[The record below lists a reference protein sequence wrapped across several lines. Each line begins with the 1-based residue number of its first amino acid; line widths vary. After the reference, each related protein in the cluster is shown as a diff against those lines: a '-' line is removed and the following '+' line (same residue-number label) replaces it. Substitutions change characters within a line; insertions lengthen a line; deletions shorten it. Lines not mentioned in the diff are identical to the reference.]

1 MPNRQYEA
9 GDRFEKRVM
18 KDLVRRRYIANQT
31 RGSKG
36 AWDIMAL
43 PKLLNPDG
51 RPNGRR
57 VQMPLLVQVK
67 SGERTVDHNPW
78 NALYDAARFTLSH
91 ALVADRDGRKIRYRL
106 ITGYHTYR
114 SRDWP
119 AENYDP

>member
-18 KDLVRRRYIANQT
+18 ADLRRCRYVSTQT

-36 AWDIMAL
+36 AYDIIAL
-43 PKLLNPDG
+43 PIIG
-51 RPNGRR
+51 SRATH
-57 VQMPLLVQVK
+57 VLLVQAK
-67 SGERTVDHNPW
+67 SGDKKVEHAAW
-78 NALYDAARFTLSH
+78 NALRDVALKTGAAP
-91 ALVADRDGRKIRYRL
+91 LVADRDGRKIRYRL

-119 AENYDP
+119 AEDYQP

>member
-9 GDRFEKRVM
+9 GDRWEKRVVN
-18 KDLVRRRYIANQT
+18 DLRRRRYVPNQT

-36 AWDIMAL
+36 AYDITAL
-43 PKLLNPDG
+43 PIIEPHRAD
-51 RPNGRR
+51 P
-57 VQMPLLVQVK
+57 VLLVQAK
-67 SGERTVDHNPW
+67 SGDKKVEHTAW
-78 NALYDAARFTLSH
+78 NALRDVALKTGAAPLI
-91 ALVADRDGRKIRYRL
+91 ADRDGRKIRYRL